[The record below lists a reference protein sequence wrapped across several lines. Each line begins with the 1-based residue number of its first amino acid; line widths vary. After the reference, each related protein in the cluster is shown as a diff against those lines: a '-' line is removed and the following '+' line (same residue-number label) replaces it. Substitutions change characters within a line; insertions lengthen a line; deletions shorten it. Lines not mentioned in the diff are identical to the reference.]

1 LATARSDSGGMERK
15 KIGLTDRAHMSVREE
30 REGPIAGMHKF
41 EEKAPFGEC
50 GKAPR
55 ANWAEWGRWRPGET
69 GPRSEAGLDSEE
81 DLKRKLVFKFHL
93 NLDFGKSWRKF
104 TRRFRRN
111 LDMGIFLKFF

>member
-1 LATARSDSGGMERK
+1 LVNAARHLELTGPSGGGG
-15 KIGLTDRAHMSVREE
+15 GL
-30 REGPIAGMHKF
+30 
-41 EEKAPFGEC
+41 
-50 GKAPR
+50 GKLG
-55 ANWAEWGRWRPGET
+55 W
-69 GPRSEAGLDSEE
+69 RSEAGLDSEE